1 MYSYIPTEQMRPS
14 EISTDF
20 VKVGER
26 EQNESSAAAPSVWN
40 SGSPTREGGRA
51 KMHQLFAALASLTR
65 GEKRWR
71 GIEIEEVAVA
81 GGGGGSADIIG
92 DREEN
97 ISGGGKDTAL
107 RTVFRMSAHVR
118 STRRMCIKARSRV
131 A

>member
-1 MYSYIPTEQMRPS
+1 M
-14 EISTDF
+14 
-20 VKVGER
+20 
-26 EQNESSAAAPSVWN
+26 A
-40 SGSPTREGGRA
+40 
-51 KMHQLFAALASLTR
+51 
-65 GEKRWR
+65 
-71 GIEIEEVAVA
+71 GIEIEEVA

-118 STRRMCIKARSRV
+118 PTRRMCIKARSRV